1 MQMNQKFYGKKLM
14 QFIFKRKILKVTLTY
29 LMISVSL
36 TGVLQASDESKSN
49 LENSY
54 HIEDGKFTGVGNISI
69 HYRSYRSKNA
79 SKPRVLVVQHG
90 IGEHGGRY
98 ENLLEALAGKGYN
111 VYLIDS
117 RGHGKSE
124 GDRGVITDF
133 NQFLT
138 DLNQLIGIAKQ
149 KEGVSRVTLMGH
161 SMGALIALFYAGDPS
176 YQANLDRLVLSS
188 LPIEVKTN
196 FIAKVK
202 KAMLGLI
209 AGTSPGFTIST
220 GLDAATLSRDEKAVA
235 AYKNDPLVH
244 DKAGAYLGDFILNS
258 KEKALEK
265 ASKINLPVY
274 LFHGKEDAIA
284 LSVGTEEAFAAIP
297 SKDKTMKI
305 YEGLFHET
313 MNELPQDRAQ
323 VLKDLVAWLAS
334 H

>member
-1 MQMNQKFYGKKLM
+1 MTG
-14 QFIFKRKILKVTLTY
+14 TL
-29 LMISVSL
+29 LA
-36 TGVLQASDESKSN
+36 GDEVKSN

-54 HIEDGKFTGVGNISI
+54 RIEDGKFTGVGNTSI
-69 HYRSYRSKNA
+69 YYRSYRSKNA

-98 ENLLEALAGKGYN
+98 ENLLGALSGKGYN

-124 GDRGVITDF
+124 GDRGVVTDF
-133 NQFLT
+133 NQFLS
-138 DLNQLIGIAKQ
+138 DLDQLIGIAKQ
-149 KEGVSRVTLMGH
+149 KEGVLKVTLMGH
-161 SMGALIALFYAGDPS
+161 SMGALISLFYAGDPG

-196 FIAKVK
+196 LIAKIK
-202 KAMLGLI
+202 KGMLGLI

-220 GLDAATLSRDEKAVA
+220 GLDAATLSRDETAVA

-284 LSVGTEEAFAAIP
+284 LSAGTEEAFAAIP

-313 MNELPQDRAQ
+313 MNELPADREQ
-323 VLKDLVAWLAS
+323 VLKDLVSWLAS

>member
-196 FIAKVK
+196 FIAK
-202 KAMLGLI
+202 
-209 AGTSPGFTIST
+209 
-220 GLDAATLSRDEKAVA
+220 
-235 AYKNDPLVH
+235 
-244 DKAGAYLGDFILNS
+244 
-258 KEKALEK
+258 
-265 ASKINLPVY
+265 
-274 LFHGKEDAIA
+274 
-284 LSVGTEEAFAAIP
+284 
-297 SKDKTMKI
+297 
-305 YEGLFHET
+305 
-313 MNELPQDRAQ
+313 
-323 VLKDLVAWLAS
+323 
-334 H
+334 